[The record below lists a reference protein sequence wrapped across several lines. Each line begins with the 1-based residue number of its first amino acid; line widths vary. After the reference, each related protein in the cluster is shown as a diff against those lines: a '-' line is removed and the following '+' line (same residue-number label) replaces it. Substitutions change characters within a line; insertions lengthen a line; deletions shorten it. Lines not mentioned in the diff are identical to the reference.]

1 MVTASISLI
10 YGCNVVFLVVR
21 SGYLSSD
28 LMSSPPTPIRIA
40 NLMDLKVVLSAL
52 KQPVR
57 GWLNRTEEMER
68 LKIKAI
74 PS

>member
-1 MVTASISLI
+1 ML
-10 YGCNVVFLVVR
+10 FFVVR
-21 SGYLSSD
+21 WDYLSSD

-40 NLMDLKVVLSAL
+40 NLRDLKVVLSAL
-52 KQPVR
+52 TQPVR